1 MPGKKPCYVLDT
13 SLLIAL
19 FLKETGRVY
28 RSREVLTSDADLV
41 LPSLAVL
48 EILANPK
55 LRVAH
60 NPAQAPRLQ
69 ASQVLREQLYNLN
82 LRIFELSERV
92 VDIASG
98 IIPKCN
104 IKAPDA
110 VIVATGI
117 AVGADKVYAWDEKL
131 ISACQSISDRIEVCE
146 PPQVAQL
153 PLFV

>member
-19 FLKETGRVY
+19 FLKDTGRVY

-60 NPAQAPRLQ
+60 NPAQAP
-69 ASQVLREQLYNLN
+69 
-82 LRIFELSERV
+82 
-92 VDIASG
+92 
-98 IIPKCN
+98 
-104 IKAPDA
+104 
-110 VIVATGI
+110 
-117 AVGADKVYAWDEKL
+117 
-131 ISACQSISDRIEVCE
+131 
-146 PPQVAQL
+146 
-153 PLFV
+153 LFV